1 MKKFMKSI
9 QMMVALLVAV
19 AATTACSNDDN
30 IADEPNT
37 TTDAPKTYTM
47 TVEATMGDDE
57 ATTRALLIDGTGA
70 LNATWTAGDV
80 VSVYKQIDANTS
92 ENYGTLTAT
101 NVSADGKSCML
112 TGELTSAPAV
122 NAELT
127 LQFNSGGYVSQKGTL
142 DYIATHCDVAKAT
155 VTVASVTDK
164 VITTT
169 GGANFVNQQAIV
181 KFTLKKPDGT
191 PFAAHYLTV
200 KYGGT
205 TIKVTPDAAASDL
218 YVAIPGNT
226 AKVTLTAF
234 SDDNAYTY
242 EKSGVAFTNGQYYT
256 VGVKMQEMAAS
267 KDLST
272 LTADYEAKDGELLT
286 GTLDGSTQPYK
297 VSIASGA
304 TVMLKDA
311 AINGVHVD
319 YDTYKW
325 AGITCAGN
333 ATIILTGANTV
344 KGFNKNYPGIFIPSG
359 KTLTIKGGGSLDA
372 SSNGMSAG
380 IGGYIEH
387 NKDVGVACGNI
398 RIEGGTVT
406 ATGGNG
412 HPGIGSGCDAS
423 CGDIIITGGTVTA
436 NGGLR
441 AAGIGS
447 GAEGKFSSI
456 TIGEG
461 VTSVTATA
469 GYNNMDS
476 TPLDPIGKGYGDT
489 GSGAVIIDGTTAW
502 TAGTATEHLNF
513 AASTVQMSYPNT
525 SYQNK
530 DVTRWTLTRK

>member
-57 ATTRALLIDGTGA
+57 ATTRALSIDGTGA

-181 KFTLKKPDGT
+181 RFTLKKPDGNT
-191 PFAAHYLTV
+191 FAARYLQV
-200 KYGGT
+200 KYAST
-205 TIKVTPDAAASDL
+205 TIKVTPDAPASEL

-242 EKSGVAFTNGQYYT
+242 EKSGVTFTNGQYYT

-304 TVMLKDA
+304 TVVLKDA

-325 AGITCAGN
+325 AGITCKGS
-333 ATIILTGANTV
+333 ATIILVGANTV
-344 KGFNKNYPGIFIPSG
+344 KGFQWKFPGIFIPKN

-372 SSNGMSAG
+372 SSNGYGPG
-380 IGGYIEH
+380 IGGYSDI
-387 NKDVGVACGNI
+387 NNNGTDCGNI
-398 RIEGGTVT
+398 RIEGGTIT
-406 ATGGNG
+406 ATGGVG
-412 HPGIGSGCDAS
+412 CPGIGNKYAS

-469 GYNNMDS
+469 GYNNMNS

-489 GSGAVIIDGTTAW
+489 GSGAVTIDGTTAW

-513 AASTVQMSYPNT
+513 AASTVNVYFTIGNR
-525 SYQNK
+525 